1 MSAVSSDKQV
11 IKVWK
16 NIIFNINFKNL
27 IYQYMPMTLDI
38 VHLQSQIWSERIS
51 QVCFAF
57 AKYTVDSQVCEI
69 VNGNH
74 DRSGL
79 IK

>member
-1 MSAVSSDKQV
+1 
-11 IKVWK
+11 
-16 NIIFNINFKNL
+16 
-27 IYQYMPMTLDI
+27 MPMTLDI